1 MHVRHKEIVL
11 KRCAKSHSKR
21 NMGHCWELRSI
32 CLKVDKTSV
41 EFTVLFQVK
50 VKRQTD
56 QLLDHKK
63 NPLECRKKSL
73 KRLDKWLKHL
83 DTPLKR
89 LGKTLEGQKNR

>member
-1 MHVRHKEIVL
+1 MPKVIPRETWDDL
-11 KRCAKSHSKR
+11 
-21 NMGHCWELRSI
+21 LRI
-32 CLKVDKTSV
+32 AIDLKVDKTSV

-63 NPLECRKKSL
+63 NLLECRKKSL
-73 KRLDKWLKHL
+73 KPLDKWLKHL
-83 DTPLKR
+83 ATPLKR

>member
-1 MHVRHKEIVL
+1 M
-11 KRCAKSHSKR
+11 CQKSFQEKH
-21 NMGHCWELRSI
+21 GTTCWELRSI

>member
-1 MHVRHKEIVL
+1 M
-11 KRCAKSHSKR
+11 CQKSFQEKH
-21 NMGHCWELRSI
+21 GTTCWELRSI

-73 KRLDKWLKHL
+73 KRLDKWLKHNFRYTVIAFRQNVRGSEKL
-83 DTPLKR
+83 LAIR
-89 LGKTLEGQKNR
+89 

>member
-1 MHVRHKEIVL
+1 MPKVIPRETWDDL
-11 KRCAKSHSKR
+11 
-21 NMGHCWELRSI
+21 LRI
-32 CLKVDKTSV
+32 AIDLKVDKTSV

-63 NPLECRKKSL
+63 NLLECRKKSL

-83 DTPLKR
+83 DTLLKR